1 MSAEAA
7 PQKTNKFS
15 MKDVGTR
22 FAAWWNGVEVS
33 EKTDEEN
40 AHEGAN
46 LEVVE
51 GGTSAKSDDKNEA
64 ILAATN
70 LLWGNGRTSPLND
83 SIDDKLIGEID
94 LSKNHRVSVF
104 GAESGARLKKIINH
118 QEVKVTNYE
127 SNAFLKQ
134 KCLEF
139 VNSEKRAKS
148 VSCEDFNGSPAKLPK
163 NKADRLLI
171 FLRGTSAE
179 GAQAHVFSAARNLKP
194 NGIGYWFDFFV
205 PQNIQIGDKY
215 SAPEGREFISVEELS
230 ETMDA
235 AGLKIIA
242 DEDIGADFLNGFNK
256 NQHKIKEDWEN
267 FQAQLIKDG
276 GIVAANFALTQI
288 MGWRARS
295 DALKIGQLSLRK
307 IVFCKV

>member
-171 FLRGTSAE
+171 IFYVVQVQR
-179 GAQAHVFSAARNLKP
+179 AHRHM
-194 NGIGYWFDFFV
+194 FF
-205 PQNIQIGDKY
+205 
-215 SAPEGREFISVEELS
+215 R
-230 ETMDA
+230 
-235 AGLKIIA
+235 
-242 DEDIGADFLNGFNK
+242 
-256 NQHKIKEDWEN
+256 
-267 FQAQLIKDG
+267 QLVI
-276 GIVAANFALTQI
+276 
-288 MGWRARS
+288 
-295 DALKIGQLSLRK
+295 
-307 IVFCKV
+307 

>member
-15 MKDVGTR
+15 MKDVGVR
-22 FAAWWNGVEVS
+22 FAAWWNGVDAS
-33 EKTDEEN
+33 AKTDDES
-40 AHEGAN
+40 AHDGAN

-51 GGTSAKSDDKNEA
+51 GGTSPKLDDKNQA

-70 LLWGNGRTSPLND
+70 LLWGNGRTSPISD
-83 SIDDKLIGEID
+83 SLDDNLIDGID
-94 LSKNHRVSVF
+94 LSKNNKVSIF
-104 GAESGARLKKIINH
+104 GGESGARIKMIITH
-118 QEVKVTNYE
+118 QDVKVTNYE

-139 VNSEKRAKS
+139 VKSEKRAKS
-148 VSCEDFNGSPAKLPK
+148 VICEDFNGSPAKLPK

-171 FLRGTSAE
+171 FLRGTNAE
-179 GAQAHVFSAARNLKP
+179 AAQAHIFSAARNLKP
-194 NGIGYWFDFFV
+194 NGIGYWFDFFIPENV
-205 PQNIQIGDKY
+205 EIGDKY
-215 SAPEGREFISVEELS
+215 SAPEGREFINVAELS
-230 ETMDA
+230 ETMEA

-242 DEDIGADFLNGFNK
+242 DEDIGAGFLNGFNK
-256 NQHKIKEDWEN
+256 NQNKIKDDWEN

-276 GIVAANFALTQI
+276 GIIAANFALTQI
-288 MGWRARS
+288 MGWRARA

-307 IVFCKV
+307 IVFCKA

>member
-1 MSAEAA
+1 MSAEAK
-7 PQKTNKFS
+7 PQKTNKLS
-15 MKDVGTR
+15 MKDMGAR
-22 FAAWWNGVEVS
+22 FAAWWNGVDAA
-33 EKTDEEN
+33 EKTDDEN
-40 AHEGAN
+40 AQEGAN

-51 GGTSAKSDDKNEA
+51 GKGTPKPDEKNDA

-70 LLWGNGRTSPLND
+70 LLWGNGRTSPLD
-83 SIDDKLIGEID
+83 EAFDDKLIDQID
-94 LSKNHRVSVF
+94 WSKNSKISIF
-104 GAESGARLKKIINH
+104 GGESGARLKKIITN
-118 QEVKVTNYE
+118 QEVKITNYE

-139 VNSEKRAKS
+139 VKSEKRAKS
-148 VSCEDFNGSPAKLPK
+148 VICEDFNGSPAKLPK

-179 GAQAHVFSAARNLKP
+179 GAQAHIFSAARNLKP
-194 NGIGYWFDFFV
+194 NGIGYWFDFFIPEGV
-205 PQNIQIGDKY
+205 QIGDKY
-215 SAPEGREFISVEELS
+215 SAPEGREFINVAELN

-276 GIVAANFALTQI
+276 GIIAANFALNQI